1 MINRSSLL
9 RLIEG
14 GASTRLIALKL
25 DCREA
30 TVLRSIIKFV
40 LPTPFRAPRAS
51 PRTSPRRVSLE
62 QKAAEQVQRVSAH
75 RKRLKARSIE
85 YKGGRCQ
92 LCGYN
97 KCNAALEFHHLNK
110 GEKSFGLSR
119 KGITRSWE
127 SIRRELDKCVLICAN
142 CHREVEAGVASV
154 PGLKC

>member
-1 MINRSSLL
+1 MIDKSTLL
-9 RLIEG
+9 RLIED

-25 DCREA
+25 DCSEA
-30 TVLRSIIKFV
+30 TVLRSIHKFV
-40 LPTPFRAPRAS
+40 LPMPFRAPRAS
-51 PRTSPRRVSLE
+51 PRRVSRE
-62 QKAAEQVQRVSAH
+62 QKAADQVQRVSAH

>member
-1 MINRSSLL
+1 MIDRSTLL
-9 RLIEG
+9 RLLED

-25 DCREA
+25 DCSET
-30 TVLRSIIKFV
+30 TVLHYIHKFA
-40 LPTPFRAPRAS
+40 LPLPFRAPRAS
-51 PRTSPRRVSLE
+51 SKRLSPE
-62 QKAAEQVQRVSAH
+62 QKAAEMVRRVSAH

-97 KCNAALEFHHLNK
+97 KCNAALEFHHLK
-110 GEKSFGLSR
+110 KDEKSFGLSR

-142 CHREVEAGVASV
+142 CHREVEAGVRTIGIE
-154 PGLKC
+154 PPIKKI

>member
-1 MINRSSLL
+1 M
-9 RLIEG
+9 G
-14 GASTRLIALKL
+14 VKWGW
-25 DCREA
+25 REV
-30 TVLRSIIKFV
+30 TVFRSIKKFV
-40 LPTPFRAPRAS
+40 LPKPFRAPRGS

-127 SIRRELDKCVLICAN
+127 SIRKELDKCVLICAN
-142 CHREVEAGVASV
+142 SHLEVEAGVTSV
-154 PGLKC
+154 PVLDCCLK